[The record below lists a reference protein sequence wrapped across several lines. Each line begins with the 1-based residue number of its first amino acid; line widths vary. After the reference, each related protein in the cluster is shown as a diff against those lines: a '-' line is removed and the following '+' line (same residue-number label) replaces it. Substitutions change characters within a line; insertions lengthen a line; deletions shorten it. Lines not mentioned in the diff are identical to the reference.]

1 MPLIRIDLPEGVSND
16 DKEKIQKKV
25 REVVLKT
32 LAPKQVRYDYV
43 SIRESFGIIGDGLPV
58 VDVDLRPG
66 REPERKKG
74 LVDGISSVLK
84 DILNIDPEDVYCIF
98 RETPA
103 HNHNTGGDPVT
114 AWGPAAK

>member
-1 MPLIRIDLPEGVSND
+1 MPLIRIDLPEGVSNEN
-16 DKEKIQKKV
+16 KLTIQKKV

-84 DILNIDPEDVYCIF
+84 EILNINPEDVYCIF

-103 HNHNTGGDPVT
+103 YNHYTGGEPLPDWVPSD
-114 AWGPAAK
+114 K